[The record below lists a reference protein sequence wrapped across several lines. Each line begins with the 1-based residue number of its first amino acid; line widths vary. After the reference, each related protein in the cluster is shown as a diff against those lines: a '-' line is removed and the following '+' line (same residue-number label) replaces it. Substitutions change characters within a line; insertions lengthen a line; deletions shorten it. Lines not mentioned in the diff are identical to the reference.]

1 MALLVL
7 VVVVLAL
14 GGGHTGSSGD
24 FTPLHFPPPVL
35 LCLVTITNANDHPS
49 PLIGLRPV
57 ERVTGGQCLFSR
69 LTRNLFKADKKSFQG
84 LYPLPL
90 GNLRHASTDQVGF
103 EKPIPGIRF
112 QTKLSLLCSLPGW
125 ISCTGCLLYCTQH
138 NVSGGEDDILKATRY
153 QNRSALPPRLTLH
166 HNSAHWLERKNL
178 QAKGRQFSMDDQWA
192 FQ

>member
-1 MALLVL
+1 M
-7 VVVVLAL
+7 
-14 GGGHTGSSGD
+14 
-24 FTPLHFPPPVL
+24 
-35 LCLVTITNANDHPS
+35 
-49 PLIGLRPV
+49 
-57 ERVTGGQCLFSR
+57 FSR

-90 GNLRHASTDQVGF
+90 GNLRHASADQVGF

-125 ISCTGCLLYCTQH
+125 ISCTDCLLYCTQH

-178 QAKGRQFSMDDQWA
+178 QAKGRQFSMDGQWA
-192 FQ
+192 FQWKGLRFLKYSISVETCTSCSQ